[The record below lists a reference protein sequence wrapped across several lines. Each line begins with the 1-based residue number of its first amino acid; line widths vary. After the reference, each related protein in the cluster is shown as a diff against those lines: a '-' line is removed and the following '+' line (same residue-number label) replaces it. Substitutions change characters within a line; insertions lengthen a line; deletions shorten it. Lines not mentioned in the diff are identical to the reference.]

1 MKKIFLTLC
10 VAFASIAMYAAG
22 LEGVKIYINPGHGSW
37 SAASCRGLSTI
48 PYQMDPVTT
57 AIDTCGFFESNTN
70 LWKSLELGK
79 KLEAA
84 GAVVTYSRTKNGPYP
99 FTNRTE
105 YDARADRNMYD
116 RNINEIAEEVEA
128 NGYDYFISIHSNA
141 NYDGAL
147 SNFPI
152 ILYRGYD
159 NKVAAGDS
167 KTRGEVLWPYLFEAM
182 ESGID
187 PYTNY
192 SKGSPNVRGD
202 ISFMNDSV
210 DDHVHP
216 DGQIFVG
223 YYAVLRHSVPGYLS
237 EGYFHTYQPARHRA
251 LNEDYCRQEGVR
263 YYRGIAAYYNHP
275 AETKGYIM
283 GTVKDLHEKMNH
295 SLYTYNPGTND
306 VWVPCNG
313 AVVTLYKGETKIS
326 EYNVDTLYNGV
337 FVFSDLEPGNDYWLD
352 ATCEGYK
359 PLFDEY
365 KEHLTVKA
373 NETTYPLIFLESE
386 TYDPNYATT
395 DELNIYAYGLSLGE
409 VADGKAKISYTLNA
423 RALSL
428 EFQVVNEAGEV
439 VKAVAI
445 TDPVHLKKGAH
456 TDVEV
461 SLAGVPNGTH
471 NWLLKVGATERTE
484 VSADFVEGLPGYSF
498 YQPRGLEVNVNPENE
513 YFGYTYLAN
522 SDQGTPAG
530 QSAVTVSGI
539 HIFNP
544 LLENQ
549 GGYTGGVTWVGTQ
562 KAAGVAWQQREKGAY
577 RVQLDEKGNVYVND
591 NYSATTGIW
600 VMDPA
605 NPEANFTSVL
615 DREKA
620 KTTVYNCFEV
630 VGEDAD
636 RKLVTFESQNKFL
649 SYAIGEQ
656 TGYTGVGTVW
666 KEYAA
671 GTDLT
676 SLESDGRGGFWFIRA
691 ITESGDKACLVHFN
705 AEGVEDYSL
714 KLAVSTYATMNL
726 NKDKSLL
733 ALSHN
738 TNDVNGAVYA
748 VTWADGVPAL
758 TEKYTFQL
766 AIKTNHITALAFDY
780 ANNLYVGSHYS
791 ERFHAY
797 ALPSKNVC
805 ATPAPKAS
813 VLTVENAIEDV
824 TDELNVYASGL
835 TASEIIDGKIEISYT
850 LNARALSLEFQV
862 LNATGEVVKTIP
874 LNDAA
879 SLAKGAHEGVVVDL
893 AGIPTGLY
901 TWALEAS
908 ATKRT
913 AISSDLVAG
922 LEGYSFYQPRGLEV
936 NVNPENEYF
945 GYTYLT
951 NSDQGNPSATP
962 STTTVSGIH
971 VYDPQLVYQG
981 GYTGGV
987 TWVGTQKAA
996 GVAWQEREKGA
1007 YRVQLDENGYVYAN
1021 DNYSATSGI
1030 WVMDPA
1036 NPEADFTPVLA
1047 ADKSNY
1053 TTLNCFEIVGEGA
1066 DRKLI
1071 TLDGAT
1077 KFLSYAIGEQTGY
1090 TAEGTVWKEYAAGT
1104 DLTSLESDGKGGF
1117 WFIRAITESGDNAC
1131 LVHFNAAGTEDYSLK
1146 LSSSTFATLNLNKD
1160 KTLLALSHNDDKLG
1174 KVYSIAWVDGVP
1186 ALTEQYTFNLGTN
1199 YITAVAFDYANNLYV
1214 GSHYSERFHAFAL
1227 PTDNTCTTP
1236 APKASVLNI
1245 GGIITNL
1252 ENAEVEQVQVR
1263 KVIENGMLVIIKDGV
1278 RYNVMGVRL

>member
-10 VAFASIAMYAAG
+10 VAFASIAMFAEG

-48 PYQMDPVTT
+48 PYPMDPVTT

-70 LWKSLELGK
+70 LWKSLELGE

-99 FTNRTE
+99 FTTRAE
-105 YDARADRNMYD
+105 YDSLPDREMYD

-147 SNFPI
+147 TNYPI

-159 NKVAAGDS
+159 NKVYAGDS
-167 KTRGEVLWPYLFEAM
+167 KQRATVLWPYLFEAM
-182 ESGID
+182 DSGID
-187 PYTNY
+187 PYTYY
-192 SKGSPNVRGD
+192 SKSQPNVRGD
-202 ISFMNDSV
+202 IDFMHDSV
-210 DDHVHP
+210 VHVHP
-216 DGQIFVG
+216 NGQTYVG

-251 LNEDYCRQEGVR
+251 LNQDYCRQEGVR

-283 GTVKDLHEKMNH
+283 GTVKDLHQKIKH
-295 SLYTYNPGTND
+295 ALYTNISGTND
-306 VWVPCNG
+306 VWMPCNG
-313 AVVTLYKGETKIS
+313 AVVTLYKGETEIGK
-326 EYNVDTLYNGV
+326 YNVDSLYNGV
-337 FVFSDLEPGNDYWLD
+337 FVFSNLEPDNDYWLD

-365 KEHLTVKA
+365 KEHITVKA
-373 NETTYPLIFLESE
+373 NETTYPMIFLEDE
-386 TYDPNYATT
+386 EYDPNYAVT
-395 DELNIYAYGLSLGE
+395 DELNIYASGLSLGE

-428 EFQVVNEAGEV
+428 EFQVLDAEGKVL
-439 VKAVAI
+439 KAIAI
-445 TDPVHLKKGAH
+445 TEPAHLKKGVH

-461 SLAGVPNGTH
+461 SLVGVPNGTH

-484 VSADFVEGLPGYSF
+484 VSADFVEGLSGYSF
-498 YQPRGLEVNVNPENE
+498 YQPRGLEVNVNPENP
-513 YFGYTYLAN
+513 YFGYTYLTN
-522 SDQGTPAG
+522 SDQGAPSATPAT
-530 QSAVTVSGI
+530 ATVSGI
-539 HIFNP
+539 HILDP
-544 LLENQ
+544 QLVYQ
-549 GGYTGGVTWVGTQ
+549 GGYAGGVTWVGTQ
-562 KAAGVAWQQREKGAY
+562 KAAGVAWDQREKGAY
-577 RVQLDEKGNVYVND
+577 RIQLDEKGNVYAND

-605 NPEANFTSVL
+605 NPEADFAPVL
-615 DREKA
+615 AADKSNY
-620 KTTVYNCFEV
+620 TTLNCFEI
-630 VGEDAD
+630 VGEGAD
-636 RKLVTFESQNKFL
+636 RKLITLDGKTKFL

-656 TGYTGVGTVW
+656 TNYTAAGTVW

-676 SLESDGRGGFWFIRA
+676 SLESDGKGGFWFIRA
-691 ITESGDKACLVHFN
+691 IKETSDKACLVHFN
-705 AEGVEDYSL
+705 AAGVEDYSL
-714 KLAVSTYATMNL
+714 KLGSSTFATLNL
-726 NKDKSLL
+726 NKDKTLL

-738 TNDVNGAVYA
+738 DDKVGKVYSVA
-748 VTWADGVPAL
+748 WADGIPAL
-758 TEKYTFQL
+758 TEQYTFNL
-766 AIKTNHITALAFDY
+766 GTNYITAVAFDY

-791 ERFHAY
+791 ERFHAF

-824 TDELNVYASGL
+824 TNELNVYASGL
-835 TASEIIDGKIEISYT
+835 EAVEVMDGVVEISYV
-850 LNARALSLEFQV
+850 LNARALTLDFQV
-862 LNATGEVVKTIP
+862 LNAEGAVVKTIP
-874 LNDAA
+874 LTDASA
-879 SLAKGAHEGVVVDL
+879 LAKGEHEGVLVDL
-893 AGIPTGLY
+893 AGIPKGIY
-901 TWALEAS
+901 TWALQAS
-908 ATKRT
+908 ATARKT
-913 AISSDLVAG
+913 ISGDLVAG

-936 NVNPENEYF
+936 NVNPENAYF

-951 NSDQGNPSATP
+951 NSDQAAPSATP
-962 STTTVSGIH
+962 ATATVSGIH
-971 VYDPQLVYQG
+971 ILDPQLVYQG

-996 GVAWQEREKGA
+996 GVAWDQREKGA
-1007 YRVQLDENGYVYAN
+1007 YRIQLDEKGNVYAN
-1021 DNYSATSGI
+1021 DNYSATTGI

-1036 NPEADFTPVLA
+1036 NPSADFTPVLA

-1077 KFLSYAIGEQTGY
+1077 KFLFYAIGEQTNY
-1090 TAEGTVWKEYAAGT
+1090 TAAGTVWKEYAAGT

-1117 WFIRAITESGDNAC
+1117 WFIRAITESGDKAC
-1131 LVHFNAAGTEDYSLK
+1131 LVHFNAAGVEDYSLK
-1146 LSSSTFATLNLNKD
+1146 LTNSSFATLNLNKD
-1160 KTLLALSHNDDKLG
+1160 KTLLALSHNSDQSG
-1174 KVYSIAWVDGVP
+1174 KVYSVAWADGVP

-1227 PTDNTCTTP
+1227 PTDNVCTTP
-1236 APKASVLNI
+1236 APKASILNI
-1245 GGIITNL
+1245 GGVITELDNM
-1252 ENAEVEQVQVR
+1252 EVEQVTVR
-1263 KVIENGMLVIIKDGV
+1263 KVIENGQLIIVKDGV
-1278 RYNVMGVRL
+1278 RYNVMGVRLN